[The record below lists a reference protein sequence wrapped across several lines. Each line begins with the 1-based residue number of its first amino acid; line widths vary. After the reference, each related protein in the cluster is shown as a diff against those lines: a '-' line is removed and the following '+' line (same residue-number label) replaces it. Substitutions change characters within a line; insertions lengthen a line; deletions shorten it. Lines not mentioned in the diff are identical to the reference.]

1 MGRKAKILI
10 VDDDEGVQ
18 DLLSKFFKKKGYTDV
33 RSATTGKEAILKVQE
48 DIPNV
53 VLLDLRL
60 PDMDGRQILLK
71 IKEINKDISV
81 IIITGYADLEIAR
94 NILKEGAYDFIVKP
108 FDLNYLE
115 KSVLTKT
122 FFLE

>member
-1 MGRKAKILI
+1 
-10 VDDDEGVQ
+10 
-18 DLLSKFFKKKGYTDV
+18 
-33 RSATTGKEAILKVQE
+33 KEAILKVQE

-53 VLLDLRL
+53 VLLDLKL
-60 PDMDGRQILLK
+60 PDMDGRQVLLK
-71 IKEINKDISV
+71 IKKINKNIPV

-108 FDLNYLE
+108 FDFNYLE
-115 KSVLTKT
+115 TSVLTKT

>member
-1 MGRKAKILI
+1 MRDA
-10 VDDDEGVQ
+10 
-18 DLLSKFFKKKGYTDV
+18 
-33 RSATTGKEAILKVQE
+33 ATGKEAILKVQE

-60 PDMDGRQILLK
+60 PDMDGREVLLK
-71 IKEINKDISV
+71 IKEINKDIPV

-94 NILKEGAYDFIVKP
+94 NILKEGACDFVVKP

-115 KSVLTKT
+115 TSVL
-122 FFLE
+122 